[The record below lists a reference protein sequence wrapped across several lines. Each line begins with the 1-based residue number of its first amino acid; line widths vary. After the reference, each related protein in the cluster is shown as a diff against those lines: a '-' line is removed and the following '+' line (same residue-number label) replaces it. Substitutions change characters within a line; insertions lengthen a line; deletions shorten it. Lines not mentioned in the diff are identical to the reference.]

1 VNLEGRYVGSRFDD
15 VNNTQNAKAFDVWN
29 ITATYDVIKGVQTYV
44 RAENLF
50 NEKYEEILN
59 FGTPGR
65 SIFAGVR
72 MTYN

>member
-1 VNLEGRYVGSRFDD
+1 
-15 VNNTQNAKAFDVWN
+15 VWN
-29 ITATYDVIKGVQTYV
+29 ITATYDVVKGVQTYV

-72 MTYN
+72 VTYN